1 MAKNCENTFLLQQ
14 GGTAQS
20 QRFRNALAP
29 ENLNLNN
36 FSVAEWMQFA
46 HTFAKEVNYFKAEND
61 TTPAGTW
68 ESFFVEESNIAS
80 FISDIETGNQLTP
93 HLTLFV
99 CFLKLLEISKNSFNT
114 LTKRHL
120 DFYYQE
126 ILQIEKKAPVSDQVH
141 LIFEVA
147 KNMSEAKIDA
157 DTFLEAGKDSEGKRL
172 QYATN
177 KEVVVNK
184 ASVASLKSVYHHHK
198 KTASEQNAL
207 YAASVV
213 NSVDGK
219 GEEFKDTPQWLP
231 FGYPKHYKPSLP
243 LETPKLGFAIAAPTL
258 NLKEGHRDILFHY
271 GVNKNFTPLTN
282 AQLSEVI
289 EVYATGEKGWL
300 GPYRIETTSKTGFA
314 TSLSGNNVLD
324 LYVAIEKSEPAI
336 TPYNS
341 EIHGEGFTTEHPV
354 FRFLL
359 KTKQPEF
366 NVGYSFYTQL
376 VEKRILAVSI
386 KVTVSEAENVEL
398 RNDLGNLA
406 ADKPFHPFGT
416 QPIEKSAFYVDYPE
430 AFSKKW
436 TNIQLS
442 GAWLNTPADFKEHYI
457 AYRNNNSSRN
467 LSPNLYYKTLY
478 QDFTGG
484 VFQTIKMNGDFK
496 LTATTPSN
504 LYVDNNN
511 YFKAKA
517 TINNNETTDTLTS
530 NLVLFTSESDH
541 FQLKL
546 SVNDKPSYVIGKTG
560 PLKLSLNQSF
570 LHAIFPQVYAL
581 ALTNT
586 EDTLLPNEPYTPI
599 LEKLYLTY
607 TATQTISFISPPG
620 TTKNLDK
627 IQLFHEHPFG
637 QAENNSTIVPKY
649 CVGGELYI
657 GLTNT
662 QALQQV
668 QLLFQLLEGTEN
680 PLATS
685 FTQNE
690 KIEWAVLNGNSWFAL
705 ESNHL
710 LGNTTDNFLKTGI
723 VTLSIPRE
731 ASTEHSLL
739 PSGMVWLRAK
749 TDKSFDTVCRFID
762 IKAQVVTA
770 TFRNNN
776 NILSHLENGLPAA
789 TISKLTQRNA
799 HIKSITQ
806 PFNSFGGSPEEN
818 DSNYYRRISERLRH
832 RDRAINMWDYEHL
845 ILEKFPEVHKVKC
858 LAHTLDSNFHAPG
871 NVAVVVIPDTVN
883 QNAFDIFQPRLSTAK
898 RNEIQSYINQLNT
911 LFVTAQIIN
920 PEYEEI
926 KVSLKVQ
933 FNVGFDAHF
942 YTSQLEEDIKQYLSP
957 WAYKETAG
965 LRFGVTFHKSK
976 LIAYVE
982 QLPYVDYL
990 DSVVLRHIKKVG
1002 TTGEIKTNI
1011 TPSSPKAILV
1021 SAKQHEVTPI
1031 QSNCKN
1037 KTPKTEPICLP

>member
-1 MAKNCENTFLLQQ
+1 MTKNCENIFLLQH

-46 HTFAKEVNYFKAEND
+46 HTFAKEVHYFNVEND
-61 TTPAGTW
+61 TTPVGTW
-68 ESFFVEESNIAS
+68 ESFFLEEDKIAS
-80 FISDIETGNQLTP
+80 FISEIETGNKLTP

-99 CFLKLLEISKNSFNT
+99 CFLKLLDVSKNRFNAI
-114 LTKRHL
+114 TKRHL

-141 LIFEVA
+141 LIFQIA
-147 KNMSEAKIDA
+147 KNSSETKIEA
-157 DTFLEAGKDSEGKRL
+157 GTFLEAGKDSEGKRL
-172 QYATN
+172 QYTTN

-184 ASVASLKSVYHHHK
+184 ATVASLKSVYHHHK
-198 KTASEQNAL
+198 QNDSEQNAL
-207 YAASVV
+207 YAAAVV

-219 GEEFKDTPQWLP
+219 GEAFKETPQWLP

-258 NLKEGHRDILFHY
+258 NLQEGHRDILFHY
-271 GVNKNFTPLTN
+271 ATNKSFTSLTDE
-282 AQLSEVI
+282 QLSEVI

-314 TSLSGNNVLD
+314 TSLSGNVLN

-336 TPYNS
+336 TPYNQK
-341 EIHGEGFTTEHPV
+341 IHGEGFTTAHPV

-366 NVGYSFYTQL
+366 SVGYSLYTQL
-376 VEKRILAVSI
+376 IEKRILVASI
-386 KVTVSEAENVEL
+386 KVTVSEAENVLL
-398 RNDLGNLA
+398 RNDLGTLA

-416 QPIEKSAFYVDYPE
+416 QPIEKSAFYIEYPE
-430 AFSKKW
+430 AFQKRWS
-436 TNIQLS
+436 TIQLS
-442 GAWLNTPADFKEHYI
+442 GAWLNTPSDFKEHYI

-484 VFQTIKMNGDFK
+484 AFQTIKMDGEFK
-496 LTATTPSN
+496 LTANTSTN
-504 LYVDNNN
+504 LYVNDNS
-511 YFKAKA
+511 YFKAKV
-517 TINNNETTDTLTS
+517 TLNNNQTTDAVNPS
-530 NLVLFTSESDH
+530 LVLFSSESDH

-546 SVNDKPSYVIGKTG
+546 SVTDKPNYVTGKTDS
-560 PLKLSLNQSF
+560 LKLSLNQSF

-599 LEKLYLTY
+599 LEKLYLSY
-607 TATQTISFISPPG
+607 TATQSINFLSPSG
-620 TTKNLDK
+620 TTKNLDP

-637 QAENNSTIVPKY
+637 QAENKITLVPKY

-668 QLLFQLLEGTEN
+668 QLLFQVLEGTEN

-690 KIEWAVLNGNSWFAL
+690 KIEWAVLSGSDWFAL
-705 ESNHL
+705 QSNHL

-723 VTLSIPRE
+723 VTISIPRE

-749 TDKSFDTVCRFID
+749 MDKSFDTVCRFIA
-762 IKAQVVTA
+762 IKAQVVAA

-776 NILSHLENGLPAA
+776 NALTHLENGLPAE
-789 TISKLTQRNA
+789 TISKLTQRDA

-806 PFNSFGGSPEEN
+806 PFNTFGGSPEET
-818 DSNYYRRISERLRH
+818 DSKYYRRISERLRH
-832 RDRAINMWDYEHL
+832 RDRGITLWDYEHL

-858 LAHTLDSNFHAPG
+858 LPHTLDTNFHAPG

-898 RNEIQSYINQLNT
+898 RNEIQNYINQLNT

-926 KVSLKVQ
+926 KVSLNVQ
-933 FNVGFDAHF
+933 FTTGFDVHF
-942 YTSQLEEDIKQYLSP
+942 YTSQLEEDIKIYLSP

-965 LRFGVTFHKSK
+965 LRFGITFHKSK

-990 DSVVLRHIKKVG
+990 DSVVLRHITKPG
-1002 TTGEIKTNI
+1002 TTGDVKTNI
-1011 TPSSPKAILV
+1011 IPSSPKAILV
-1021 SAKQHEVTPI
+1021 SAKQHEVTSI
-1031 QSNCKN
+1031 ASDCKK
-1037 KTPKTEPICLP
+1037 KTPNTEPICLP

>member
-1 MAKNCENTFLLQQ
+1 MAKNCENTFLLQH

-29 ENLNLNN
+29 ENLKLND

-46 HTFAKEVNYFKAEND
+46 HTFAKEVNYFSIEND

-68 ESFFVEESNIAS
+68 ESFFLEKDKIAAFINEIESGS
-80 FISDIETGNQLTP
+80 KLTP

-99 CFLKLLEISKNSFNT
+99 CFLKLLEISKNRFNSI
-114 LTKRHL
+114 TKRHL

-147 KNMSEAKIDA
+147 KNISETNIEA
-157 DTFLEAGKDSEGKRL
+157 DTFVEAGKDSEGKRL
-172 QYATN
+172 QYTTN

-184 ASVASLKSVYHHHK
+184 AAVVSLKSVYHHHK
-198 KTASEQNAL
+198 KSATEQNAL
-207 YAASVV
+207 YAASEV

-219 GEEFKDTPQWLP
+219 GEPFKENPQWLP
-231 FGYPKHYKPSLP
+231 FGYPQHYKPSLP
-243 LETPKLGFAIAAPTL
+243 LDTPKLGFAIASPTL
-258 NLKEGHRDILFHY
+258 NLQEGHRDILFHY
-271 GVNKNFTPLTN
+271 ATNKAFTSLTN

-300 GPYRIETTSKTGFA
+300 GPYKIETTSKTGFA
-314 TSLSGNNVLD
+314 TVLSGNVLD
-324 LYVAIEKSEPAI
+324 LFVAIPKSEPAI
-336 TPYNS
+336 TPYNQ
-341 EIHGEGFTTEHPV
+341 EIHGEGFTTTHPV

-359 KTKQPEF
+359 KTTQPEYA
-366 NVGYSFYTQL
+366 VGYSLYTQL
-376 VEKRILAVSI
+376 VEKRILAASI
-386 KVTVSEAENVEL
+386 KVTVSEAENVIL

-406 ADKPFHPFGT
+406 ANKPFHPFGA
-416 QPIEKSAFYVDYPE
+416 QPIAKSAFYVDYPE

-436 TNIQLS
+436 TNIQLK
-442 GAWLNTPADFKEHYI
+442 GDWLNTPPDFREHYI
-457 AYRNNNSSRN
+457 AYRKNNSSRN
-467 LSPNLYYKTLY
+467 LSPSLYYKTLY
-478 QDFTGG
+478 QEFTDGI
-484 VFQTIKMNGDFK
+484 FQAVKEVDGFK
-496 LTATTPSN
+496 ITANTPTN
-504 LYVDNNN
+504 LYVDDND
-511 YFKAKA
+511 YFKAKV
-517 TINNNETTDTLTS
+517 TLNNNETTDTLTS
-530 NLVLFTSESDH
+530 NHVLFSSEGDP
-541 FQLKL
+541 FQLQL
-546 SVNDKPSYVIGKTG
+546 SVNAKSNYVVGKTG
-560 PLKLSLNQSF
+560 PLKLALNQSF

-581 ALTNT
+581 AITNT

-607 TATQTISFISPPG
+607 TATQMVNFLSPPG

-637 QAENNSTIVPKY
+637 QAENNNTIVPKY
-649 CVGGELYI
+649 CVGGALYI

-662 QALQQV
+662 KALQQV

-690 KIEWAVLNGNSWFAL
+690 KIEWAVLSGNDWFPL
-705 ESNHL
+705 QSNHL

-723 VTLSIPRE
+723 VTVSIPRE
-731 ASTEHSLL
+731 ASIEHSLL

-749 TDKSFDTVCRFID
+749 TDKSFDTVCRFMA

-776 NILSHLENGLPAA
+776 NELSHLENGLPSE
-789 TISKLTQRNA
+789 TISKLTQRDA
-799 HIKSITQ
+799 HIKSISQ
-806 PFNSFGGSPEEN
+806 PYGTFGGSPEES
-818 DSNYYRRISERLRH
+818 DSHYYQRISERIRH
-832 RDRAINMWDYEHL
+832 RDRAINLWDYEHL

-858 LAHTLDSNFHAPG
+858 LTHTLDSNFHAPG
-871 NVAVVVIPDTVN
+871 NVALVVIPDTVN

-920 PEYEEI
+920 PQYEEI
-926 KVSLKVQ
+926 KVSLKVR
-933 FNVGFDAHF
+933 FNTGFDEHF
-942 YTSQLEEDIKQYLSP
+942 YTTKLEEDIKEYLSP
-957 WAYKETAG
+957 WAYKTTAG

-976 LIAYVE
+976 LIAYIE
-982 QLPYVDYL
+982 QLPYVDFL
-990 DSVVLRHIKKVG
+990 DSVVLRHIKTPE
-1002 TTGEIKTNI
+1002 TTGEVKTNI
-1011 TPSSPKAILV
+1011 VPSSPKAILV
-1021 SAKQHEVTPI
+1021 SAKQHDIESI
-1031 QSNCKN
+1031 QSNCKK
-1037 KTPKTEPICLP
+1037 KTPNTDPICLP